1 MKPMPFSTP
10 MVRAIR
16 EGRKTQTRRVIKGD
30 IYPGWDMKQQCPSY
44 LRERDGKL
52 YGKPVACRYPP
63 GAVLW
68 VRETWAPCATIDSF
82 LDDKNLYI
90 YAADFDGPVSWK
102 WRPSIHMPREAARLF
117 LKVEKVR
124 LERLQEITPED
135 IVAEGL
141 PSFII
146 SPGHEHYSNVC
157 GKNWLGYGWY
167 RELWDSLYAM
177 RGCPWEINPWV
188 WVIEFMRKEAKP

>member
-1 MKPMPFSTP
+1 MKPIIFSMP
-10 MVRAIR
+10 MVQAIR
-16 EGRKTQTRRVIKGD
+16 DGRKTQTRRVIKSQPHAGVRRSVFVSSGLEDGHGREIKLPWLPGD
-30 IYPGWDMKQQCPSY
+30 I
-44 LRERDGKL
+44 L
-52 YGKPVACRYPP
+52 Y
-63 GAVLW
+63 

-102 WRPSIHMPREAARLF
+102 WRPSIHMPKDAARIF
-117 LKVEKVR
+117 LKVKNVR
-124 LERLQEITPED
+124 AERLQEITPED

-177 RGCPWEINPWV
+177 RGCPWESNPWV